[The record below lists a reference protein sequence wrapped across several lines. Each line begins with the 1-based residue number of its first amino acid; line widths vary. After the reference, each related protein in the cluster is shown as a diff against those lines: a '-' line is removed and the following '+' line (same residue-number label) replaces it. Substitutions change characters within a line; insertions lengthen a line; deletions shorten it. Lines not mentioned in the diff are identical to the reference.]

1 MRDPFERPDDVQP
14 PDADQTPDEIRD
26 DIEDTRA
33 DMSETIDA
41 IQERLSPEHLKDQAK
56 ESVREATIGRAEQMA
71 SDMGDT
77 ARQTGGGIIETIKQN
92 PIPAALAAVGI
103 GMLWR
108 NRQSAS
114 QPSSRPRHVRYD
126 EYGRPV
132 PRTYADDERAES
144 RGGGAGQAVSQ
155 AQERAGE
162 MASQVQGRAGEVTG
176 EMQHQMHS
184 ARSQLDRLIDEKP
197 LAVTVA
203 ALGLGAAV
211 GLAIPE
217 TQREREMMGPA
228 RDTVMEKAQDA
239 AQQTMGKAQQVAE
252 SAQQSAK
259 DAAKEQGLTQ

>member
-1 MRDPFERPDDVQP
+1 MRDPFDRPDDVQP
-14 PDADQTPDEIRD
+14 PDADQTPEEIRD

-41 IQERLSPEHLKDQAK
+41 IQERLSPDHLMGQAK

-114 QPSSRPRHVRYD
+114 QQSSGTRHVRYD
-126 EYGRPV
+126 QYGRPV
-132 PRTYADDERAES
+132 PRTYEDYERAES
-144 RGGGAGQAVSQ
+144 RGGAGQAVSQ

-162 MASQVQGRAGEVTG
+162 MASQVQERTG
-176 EMQHQMHS
+176 EWTSEVQHQMRG
-184 ARSQLDRLIDEKP
+184 ARSQLDRLIEENP

-211 GLAIPE
+211 GLAIPG

-252 SAQQSAK
+252 SAQQ
-259 DAAKEQGLTQ
+259 AAKEAAQQQGLTQ